1 MTMIPVSSRAMR
13 AVGYDGHTLSVEFN
27 NGDIYDHP
35 GVPDS
40 VYESLMNARSKGS
53 YYSRHIRGKYK

>member
-1 MTMIPVSSRAMR
+1 MR